1 MKLLYLD
8 MGLIMKKNTLT
19 VLILSALA
27 LGQSLTVQAHA
38 TTQLNVWED
47 IKKSV
52 GIQDAIKDF
61 EKENDVKVNVQEMPF
76 AQQLEKL
83 RLDGPAGIGPD
94 VLVIPNDQVG
104 GAVVQ
109 GLLTPLN
116 LDKEQVDAFTPASIN
131 AFRMDNALYGVP
143 KAVETLVLIY
153 NKDLIDKPLD
163 SLQAWLDYSKT
174 QRAENKYGLLA
185 KFDQIYYSWG
195 AIGPMG
201 GYLFG
206 KNDKGGYNPTD
217 IGLSQPG
224 AVAAVTFLKKFYS
237 EGVFPSGILGDNGL
251 NAIDS
256 LFTEKKA
263 AAVINGPWAFQP
275 YEAAGINYGVAPL
288 PALPDGKPM
297 SSFLGVKG
305 YVVSTWS
312 KDKAMAQKF
321 IEFINQPKY
330 VKIRYISTREI
341 PAQKAMIDDP
351 MIKNDEK
358 ASAVAVQAA
367 RATAMPGIPEMGEVW
382 GPANAA
388 LELSLTGKQEPKAAL
403 DGAAKQ
409 IHMQVEAMQASNQ

>member
-1 MKLLYLD
+1 MR
-8 MGLIMKKNTLT
+8 KNTLT

-27 LGQSLTVQAHA
+27 VGQTVSLSAHA
-38 TTQLNVWED
+38 ATQQLNVWED

-52 GIQDAIKDF
+52 GIQDAVKDF
-61 EKENDVKVNVQEMPF
+61 EQKYDVKVNVQEMPY

-94 VLVIPNDQVG
+94 VLVIPNDQLG

-116 LDKEQVDAFTPASIN
+116 LDKEKVDAFTPASIN
-131 AFRMDNALYGVP
+131 AFRLDNTLYGVP

-153 NKDLIDKPLD
+153 NKELIDKLLQ
-163 SLQAWLDYSKT
+163 SLPEWLDYSKK
-174 QRAENKYGLLA
+174 QRAQDKYGLLA

-195 AIGPMG
+195 AIGPEG

-206 KNDKGGYNPTD
+206 KNDKGGFNPQD
-217 IGLSQPG
+217 ICLNKPG
-224 AVAAVTFLKKFYS
+224 AVEAVTFLKKFYA

-288 PALPDGKPM
+288 PDLPDGKPM

-312 KDKAMAQKF
+312 KDKKLAQQF
-321 IEFINQPKY
+321 IEFINQPQY
-330 VKIRYISTREI
+330 VKTRYIATREI

-351 MIKNDEK
+351 VIKNDEK

-388 LELSLTGKQEPKAAL
+388 LELSLTGKQEPQAAL
-403 DGAAKQ
+403 DAATKQ

>member
-1 MKLLYLD
+1 
-8 MGLIMKKNTLT
+8 MKKNILAA
-19 VLILSALA
+19 LILSAIA
-27 LGQSLTVQAHA
+27 TVQVHA
-38 TTQLNVWED
+38 AQQLNVWED
-47 IKKSV
+47 IKKSS
-52 GIQDAIKDF
+52 GIKDAVSDF
-61 EKENDVKVNVQEMPF
+61 EKQYDVKVNVQEMPY

-94 VLVIPNDQVG
+94 VLVIPNDQLG

-116 LDKEQVDAFTPASIN
+116 MAAGATEQYTPASIN
-131 AFRMDNALYGVP
+131 AFKMDNVLYGVP

-163 SLQAWLDYSKT
+163 SLQAWHDFSKQ
-174 QRAENKYGLLA
+174 QRAKDQYGLLA

-195 AIGPMG
+195 AIEPMG
-201 GYLFG
+201 GYIFG
-206 KNDKGGYNPTD
+206 KNDKGGYNPQD
-217 IGLSQPG
+217 VGLNKPG
-224 AVAAVTFLKKFYS
+224 AVEAVTFLKKFYADN
-237 EGVFPSGILGDNGL
+237 VFPAGIIGDNGL

-288 PALPDGKPM
+288 PTLPDGKPM

-312 KDKAMAQKF
+312 KDKALAQKF
-321 IEFINQPKY
+321 IEFINQPQY
-330 VKIRYISTREI
+330 VKTRYVATREI
-341 PAQKAMIDDP
+341 PPLTAMIDDP
-351 MIKNDEK
+351 LIKNDEK

-367 RATAMPGIPEMGEVW
+367 RASAMPGIPEMGEVW

-388 LELSLTGKQEPKAAL
+388 LELSLTGKQDPKAAL
-403 DGAAKQ
+403 DGAEKQ
-409 IHMQVEAMQASNQ
+409 VQMQIEAMQASNQ

>member
-1 MKLLYLD
+1 
-8 MGLIMKKNTLT
+8 MKKRTLT

-27 LGQSLTVQAHA
+27 AGQLISLSAHA
-38 TTQLNVWED
+38 ATKQLNVWED

-52 GIQDAIKDF
+52 GIQDAVKDF
-61 EKENDVKVNVQEMPF
+61 EQKYDVKVNVQEMPY

-94 VLVIPNDQVG
+94 VLVIPNDQLG

-116 LDKEQVDAFTPASIN
+116 LDKEKVDAFTPASIN
-131 AFRMDNALYGVP
+131 AFRLDNTLYGVP

-153 NKDLIDKPLD
+153 NKDLLDKPLQ
-163 SLQAWLDYSKT
+163 SLPEWLDYSKK
-174 QRAENKYGLLA
+174 QREQNKYGLLA

-206 KNDKGGYNPTD
+206 KNDKGGFNPKD
-217 IGLSQPG
+217 IGLNKPG
-224 AVAAVTFLKKFYS
+224 AVEAVTFLKKFYS

-275 YEAAGINYGVAPL
+275 YEAAGVNYGVAPL
-288 PALPDGKPM
+288 PNLPDGKPM

-312 KDKAMAQKF
+312 KDKQLAQQF
-321 IEFINQPKY
+321 LEFINQPQY
-330 VKIRYISTREI
+330 VKTRYIATREI

-388 LELSLTGKQEPKAAL
+388 LELSLTGKQEPQAAL
-403 DGAAKQ
+403 DAATKQ

>member
-1 MKLLYLD
+1 
-8 MGLIMKKNTLT
+8 MKKRTLT
-19 VLILSALA
+19 ALILSALA
-27 LGQSLTVQAHA
+27 AGQLISLSAHA
-38 TTQLNVWED
+38 ATKQLNVWED

-52 GIQDAIKDF
+52 GIQDAVKDF
-61 EKENDVKVNVQEMPF
+61 EQKYDVKVNVQEMPY

-94 VLVIPNDQVG
+94 VLVIPNDQLG

-109 GLLTPLN
+109 GLLAPLN
-116 LDKEQVDAFTPASIN
+116 LDKEKVDAFTPASIN
-131 AFRMDNALYGVP
+131 AFRLDNTLYGVP

-153 NKDLIDKPLD
+153 NKDLIDKPLQ
-163 SLQAWLDYSKT
+163 SLPEWLDYSKK
-174 QRAENKYGLLA
+174 QREQNKYGLLA

-206 KNDKGGYNPTD
+206 KNDKGGFNPKD
-217 IGLSQPG
+217 IGLNKPG
-224 AVAAVTFLKKFYS
+224 AVEAVTFLKKFYS

-275 YEAAGINYGVAPL
+275 YEAAGVNYGVVPL
-288 PALPDGKPM
+288 PNLPDGKPM

-312 KDKAMAQKF
+312 KDKQLAQQF
-321 IEFINQPKY
+321 LEFINQPQY
-330 VKIRYISTREI
+330 VKTRYIATREI

-388 LELSLTGKQEPKAAL
+388 LELSLTGKQEPQAAL
-403 DGAAKQ
+403 DAATKQ
-409 IHMQVEAMQASNQ
+409 IHMQGEAMQASTQ

>member
-1 MKLLYLD
+1 
-8 MGLIMKKNTLT
+8 MKKNILAA
-19 VLILSALA
+19 LILSAIA
-27 LGQSLTVQAHA
+27 TVQVHA
-38 TTQLNVWED
+38 AQQLNVWED
-47 IKKSV
+47 IKKSS
-52 GIQDAIKDF
+52 GIKDAVSNF
-61 EKENDVKVNVQEMPF
+61 EKQYDVKVNVQEMPY

-94 VLVIPNDQVG
+94 VLVIPNDQLG

-116 LDKEQVDAFTPASIN
+116 MAAGATEQYTPASIN
-131 AFRMDNALYGVP
+131 AFKMDNVLYGVP

-163 SLQAWLDYSKT
+163 SLQAWYDFSKQ
-174 QRAENKYGLLA
+174 QRAKDQYGLLA

-195 AIGPMG
+195 AIEPMG
-201 GYLFG
+201 GYIFG
-206 KNDKGGYNPTD
+206 KNDKGGYNPQD
-217 IGLSQPG
+217 VGLNKPG
-224 AVAAVTFLKKFYS
+224 AVEAVTFLKKFYADN
-237 EGVFPSGILGDNGL
+237 VFPAGIIGDNGL

-288 PALPDGKPM
+288 PTLPDGKPM

-312 KDKAMAQKF
+312 KDKALAQKF
-321 IEFINQPKY
+321 IEFINQPQY
-330 VKIRYISTREI
+330 VKTRYVATREI
-341 PAQKAMIDDP
+341 PPLTAMIDDP
-351 MIKNDEK
+351 LIKNDEK

-367 RATAMPGIPEMGEVW
+367 RASAMPGIPEMGEVW

-388 LELSLTGKQEPKAAL
+388 LELSLTGKQDPKAAL
-403 DGAAKQ
+403 DGAEKQ
-409 IHMQVEAMQASNQ
+409 VQMQIEAMQASNQ

>member
-1 MKLLYLD
+1 
-8 MGLIMKKNTLT
+8 MKKRTLT
-19 VLILSALA
+19 ALILSALA
-27 LGQSLTVQAHA
+27 AGQIISLSAHA
-38 TTQLNVWED
+38 ATKQLNVWED

-52 GIQDAIKDF
+52 GIQDAVKDF
-61 EKENDVKVNVQEMPF
+61 EQKYDVKVNVQEMPY

-94 VLVIPNDQVG
+94 VLVIPNDQLG

-116 LDKEQVDAFTPASIN
+116 LDKEKIDAFTPASIN
-131 AFRMDNALYGVP
+131 AFRLDNTLYGVP

-153 NKDLIDKPLD
+153 NKDLIDKPLQ
-163 SLQAWLDYSKT
+163 SLPEWLDYSKK
-174 QRAENKYGLLA
+174 QREQNKYGLLA

-206 KNDKGGYNPTD
+206 KNDKGGYNPKD
-217 IGLSQPG
+217 IGLNKPG
-224 AVAAVTFLKKFYS
+224 AVEAVTFLKKFYS
-237 EGVFPSGILGDNGL
+237 EGAFPSGILGDNGL

-275 YEAAGINYGVAPL
+275 YEAAGINYGVVPL
-288 PALPDGKPM
+288 PNLPDGKPM

-312 KDKAMAQKF
+312 KDKQLAQQF
-321 IEFINQPKY
+321 LEFINQPQY
-330 VKIRYISTREI
+330 VKTRYIATREI

-388 LELSLTGKQEPKAAL
+388 LELSLTGKQEPQAAL
-403 DGAAKQ
+403 DAAARQ

>member
-1 MKLLYLD
+1 
-8 MGLIMKKNTLT
+8 MKKRTLT
-19 VLILSALA
+19 ALILSALA
-27 LGQSLTVQAHA
+27 AGQIISLSAHA
-38 TTQLNVWED
+38 ATKQLNVWED

-52 GIQDAIKDF
+52 GIQDAVKDF
-61 EKENDVKVNVQEMPF
+61 EQKYDVKVNVQEMPY

-94 VLVIPNDQVG
+94 VLVIPNDQLG

-116 LDKEQVDAFTPASIN
+116 LDKEKIDAFTPASIN
-131 AFRMDNALYGVP
+131 AFRLDNTLYGIP

-153 NKDLIDKPLD
+153 NKDLIDKPLQ
-163 SLQAWLDYSKT
+163 SLPEWLDYSKK
-174 QRAENKYGLLA
+174 QREQNKYGLLA

-206 KNDKGGYNPTD
+206 KNDKGGYNPKD
-217 IGLSQPG
+217 IGLNKPG
-224 AVAAVTFLKKFYS
+224 AVEAVTFLKKFYS
-237 EGVFPSGILGDNGL
+237 EGAFPSGILGDNGL

-275 YEAAGINYGVAPL
+275 YEAAGINYGVVPL
-288 PALPDGKPM
+288 PNLPDGKPM

-312 KDKAMAQKF
+312 KDKQLAQQF
-321 IEFINQPKY
+321 LEFINQPQY
-330 VKIRYISTREI
+330 VKTRYIATREI

-388 LELSLTGKQEPKAAL
+388 LELSLTGKQEPQAAL
-403 DGAAKQ
+403 DAAARQ

>member
-1 MKLLYLD
+1 
-8 MGLIMKKNTLT
+8 MKKNTLAA
-19 VLILSALA
+19 LILTTLA
-27 LGQSLTVQAHA
+27 AGQLVSLQAHA
-38 TTQLNVWED
+38 AGQLNVWED
-47 IKKSV
+47 IKKSD
-52 GIQDAIKDF
+52 GIKAAVSDF
-61 EKENDVKVNVQEMPF
+61 EKQFNVKVNVQEMPY

-94 VLVIPNDQVG
+94 VLVIPNDQLG

-109 GLLTPLN
+109 GLLSPLT
-116 LDKEQVDAFTPASIN
+116 LDPAKQEAFTPASIN
-131 AFRMDNALYGVP
+131 AFHMDNVLYGVP

-163 SLQAWLDYSKT
+163 SLQDWFDYSKK
-174 QRAENKYGLLA
+174 QREEGKYGLLA
-185 KFDQIYYSWG
+185 KFDQIYYCWG

-201 GYLFG
+201 GYIFG
-206 KNDKGGYNPTD
+206 K
-217 IGLSQPG
+217 
-224 AVAAVTFLKKFYS
+224 
-237 EGVFPSGILGDNGL
+237 NGL

-275 YEAAGINYGVAPL
+275 YEAAGIHYGVAPL
-288 PALPDGKPM
+288 PTLPDGKPM

-312 KDKAMAQKF
+312 KDKALAQQF
-321 IEFINQPKY
+321 IEFINQPQY
-330 VKIRYISTREI
+330 VKARYVATGEI
-341 PAQKAMIDDP
+341 PPLKAMIDDP
-351 MIKNDEK
+351 LIKNDEK
-358 ASAVAVQAA
+358 ASAVAVQSA

-403 DGAAKQ
+403 DNAEKQ
-409 IHMQVEAMQASNQ
+409 IKMQIEAMQASNQ

>member
-1 MKLLYLD
+1 
-8 MGLIMKKNTLT
+8 MKKKTLT
-19 VLILSALA
+19 ALILTTLA
-27 LGQSLTVQAHA
+27 AGQLVGLQAHA
-38 TTQLNVWED
+38 AAQQLNVWED
-47 IKKSV
+47 IKKSA
-52 GIQDAIKDF
+52 GIQDAVRDF
-61 EKENDVKVNVQEMPF
+61 EQKYNVKVNVQEMPY

-94 VLVIPNDQVG
+94 VLVIPNDQLG

-109 GLLTPLN
+109 GLLAPLN
-116 LDKEQVDAFTPASIN
+116 LDKEKVDAFTPASIN
-131 AFRMDNALYGVP
+131 AFRLDNTLYGVP

-153 NKDLIDKPLD
+153 NKDLIDKPLQ
-163 SLQAWLDYSKT
+163 SLPEWLDYSKK
-174 QRAENKYGLLA
+174 QRAQNKYGLLA

-206 KNDKGGYNPTD
+206 KNDKGGYNPQD
-217 IGLSQPG
+217 IGLNKPG
-224 AVAAVTFLKKFYS
+224 AVEAVTFLKNFYA

-288 PALPDGKPM
+288 PNLPDGKPM

-312 KDKAMAQKF
+312 KDKALAQQF
-321 IEFINQPKY
+321 IEFINQPQY
-330 VKIRYISTREI
+330 VKTRYIATREI

-351 MIKNDEK
+351 VIKNDEK

-388 LELSLTGKQEPKAAL
+388 LELSLTGKQAPQAAL
-403 DGAAKQ
+403 DAAAKQ
-409 IHMQVEAMQASNQ
+409 IQMQVEAMQASNQ

>member
-1 MKLLYLD
+1 
-8 MGLIMKKNTLT
+8 MKKRTLT
-19 VLILSALA
+19 ALILSALA
-27 LGQSLTVQAHA
+27 AGQFISLSAHA
-38 TTQLNVWED
+38 ATKQLNVWED

-52 GIQDAIKDF
+52 GIQDAVKDF
-61 EKENDVKVNVQEMPF
+61 EQKYDVKVNVQEMPY

-94 VLVIPNDQVG
+94 VLVIPNDQLG

-116 LDKEQVDAFTPASIN
+116 LDKEKVDAFTPASIN
-131 AFRMDNALYGVP
+131 AFRLDNTLYGVP

-153 NKDLIDKPLD
+153 NKDLIDKPLQ
-163 SLQAWLDYSKT
+163 SLPEWLDYSKK
-174 QRAENKYGLLA
+174 QREQNKYGLLA

-206 KNDKGGYNPTD
+206 NNDKGGYNPKD
-217 IGLSQPG
+217 IGLNKPG
-224 AVAAVTFLKKFYS
+224 AVEAVTFLKKFYS

-275 YEAAGINYGVAPL
+275 YEAAGINYGVVPL
-288 PALPDGKPM
+288 PNLPDGKPM

-312 KDKAMAQKF
+312 KDKQLAQQF
-321 IEFINQPKY
+321 LEFINQPQY
-330 VKIRYISTREI
+330 VKTRYIATREI

-388 LELSLTGKQEPKAAL
+388 LELSLTGKQEPQAAL
-403 DGAAKQ
+403 DAATKQ
-409 IHMQVEAMQASNQ
+409 IHMQIEAMQASNQ

>member
-1 MKLLYLD
+1 
-8 MGLIMKKNTLT
+8 MKKRTLT
-19 VLILSALA
+19 ALILSALA
-27 LGQSLTVQAHA
+27 AGQLISLSAHA
-38 TTQLNVWED
+38 ATKQLNVWED

-52 GIQDAIKDF
+52 GIQDAVKDF
-61 EKENDVKVNVQEMPF
+61 EQKYDVKVNVQEMPY

-94 VLVIPNDQVG
+94 VLVIPNDQLG

-109 GLLTPLN
+109 GLLAPLN
-116 LDKEQVDAFTPASIN
+116 LDKEKVDAFTPASIN
-131 AFRMDNALYGVP
+131 AFRLDNTLYGVP

-153 NKDLIDKPLD
+153 NKDLIDKPLQ
-163 SLQAWLDYSKT
+163 SLPEWLDYSKK
-174 QRAENKYGLLA
+174 QREQNKYGLLA

-206 KNDKGGYNPTD
+206 KNDKGGFNPKD
-217 IGLSQPG
+217 IGLNKPG
-224 AVAAVTFLKKFYS
+224 AVEAVTFLKKFYS

-275 YEAAGINYGVAPL
+275 YEAAGVNYGVVPL
-288 PALPDGKPM
+288 PNLPDGKPM

-312 KDKAMAQKF
+312 KDKQLAQQF
-321 IEFINQPKY
+321 LEFINQPQY
-330 VKIRYISTREI
+330 VKTRYIATREI

-367 RATAMPGIPEMGEVW
+367 RTTAMPGIPEMGEVW

-388 LELSLTGKQEPKAAL
+388 LELSLTGKQEPQAAL
-403 DGAAKQ
+403 DAATKQ

>member
-1 MKLLYLD
+1 
-8 MGLIMKKNTLT
+8 MKKRTLT
-19 VLILSALA
+19 ALILSALA
-27 LGQSLTVQAHA
+27 AGQLISLSAHA
-38 TTQLNVWED
+38 ATKQLNVWED

-52 GIQDAIKDF
+52 GIQDAVKDF
-61 EKENDVKVNVQEMPF
+61 EQKYDVKVNVQEMPY

-94 VLVIPNDQVG
+94 VLVIPNDQLG

-116 LDKEQVDAFTPASIN
+116 LDKEKVDAFTPASIN
-131 AFRMDNALYGVP
+131 AFRLDNTLYGVP

-153 NKDLIDKPLD
+153 NKDLLNKPLQ
-163 SLQAWLDYSKT
+163 SLPEWLDYSKK
-174 QRAENKYGLLA
+174 QREQNKYGLLA

-206 KNDKGGYNPTD
+206 KNDKGGFNPKD
-217 IGLSQPG
+217 IGLNKPG
-224 AVAAVTFLKKFYS
+224 AVEAVTFLKKFYS

-275 YEAAGINYGVAPL
+275 YEAAGVNYGVAPL
-288 PALPDGKPM
+288 PNLPDGKPM

-312 KDKAMAQKF
+312 KDKQLAQQF
-321 IEFINQPKY
+321 LEFINQPQY
-330 VKIRYISTREI
+330 VKTRYIATREI

-388 LELSLTGKQEPKAAL
+388 LELSLTGKQEPQAAL
-403 DGAAKQ
+403 DAATKQ

>member
-1 MKLLYLD
+1 
-8 MGLIMKKNTLT
+8 MKKKTLT
-19 VLILSALA
+19 ALILTTLA
-27 LGQSLTVQAHA
+27 VGQLVGLQAHA
-38 TTQLNVWED
+38 AAQQLNVWED
-47 IKKSV
+47 IKKSA
-52 GIQDAIKDF
+52 GIQDAVRDF
-61 EKENDVKVNVQEMPF
+61 EQKYNVKVNVQEMPY

-94 VLVIPNDQVG
+94 VLVIPNDQLG

-116 LDKEQVDAFTPASIN
+116 LDKEKVDAFTPASIN
-131 AFRMDNALYGVP
+131 AFRLDNTLYGVP

-153 NKDLIDKPLD
+153 NKDLIDKPLQ
-163 SLQAWLDYSKT
+163 SLPEWLDYSKK
-174 QRAENKYGLLA
+174 QRAQNKYGLLA

-206 KNDKGGYNPTD
+206 KNDKGGYNPQD
-217 IGLSQPG
+217 IGLNKPG
-224 AVAAVTFLKKFYS
+224 AVEAVTFLKNFYA

-288 PALPDGKPM
+288 PNLPDGKPM

-312 KDKAMAQKF
+312 KDKALAQQF
-321 IEFINQPKY
+321 IEFINQPQY
-330 VKIRYISTREI
+330 VKTRYIATREI

-351 MIKNDEK
+351 VIKNDEK

-388 LELSLTGKQEPKAAL
+388 LELSLTGKQAPQAAL
-403 DGAAKQ
+403 DAAAKQ
-409 IHMQVEAMQASNQ
+409 IQMQVEAMQASNQ